1 MTNACS
7 NLGCQIETVWQ
18 VFSNSVVMTCKLFVQ
33 QLAKHFHHHDGFLG
47 VQTKVLGHN
56 KFCTVLTKNVA

>member
-1 MTNACS
+1 MLKLGVS
-7 NLGCQIETVWQ
+7 NWNSLADVFKFYCHDLQI
-18 VFSNSVVMTCKLFVQ
+18 FVQ

-47 VQTKVLGHN
+47 AQTKVLGHN